1 MLYHFAVLENWLADP
16 DLPYAPPSLAR
27 DGSVH
32 ASPTREAVL
41 KAVERFH
48 QDTSGLVLVIDETR
62 VDVPVE
68 WVAPPANSPMAH
80 EPGFR
85 TARLRGPLNRD
96 AVVQVMDIVR
106 AEDGRDWGLIAR
118 DGSTAH

>member
-1 MLYHFAVLENWLADP
+1 MLYHFAVLENWLAEP
-16 DLPYAPPSLAR
+16 DRPYAPPSLAR

-41 KAVERFH
+41 KAVARFH
-48 QDTSGLVLVIDETR
+48 QDTAGLVLVIDETR
-62 VDVPVE
+62 LDVPVE
-68 WVAPPANSPMAH
+68 WVTPPPDSPMAQ

-96 AVVQVMDIVR
+96 AVVQLLDIVR
-106 AEDGRDWGLIAR
+106 PEAGRDWGLIAR
-118 DGSTAH
+118 DASSAH